1 MTHFERCQTFRDL
14 HQSQNPQSPGFVLPN
29 AWDAASAR
37 VLERAGFAAIG
48 TTSAGIAHAR
58 GLRDGQ
64 TLSRDEM
71 LREVQTIIRAVSVPV
86 NADIEAGYG
95 DTPGDVAQTVT
106 AFVTAGAA
114 GINLEDACGTELY
127 GRSHQ
132 AERLRAAQAAIGAS
146 GLPVFLN
153 ARIDTY
159 LLGMGHTPEE
169 RLAETLARGHAYVA
183 AGADGLFVPLATD
196 SDLIRTL
203 AHSLKVPLNVMAF
216 PGSPA
221 PAELL
226 ASGATRVSYGQSL
239 MLAALGLTS
248 QMAHELYESGT
259 SNTMNRYFYGF
270 TQASALFPDR
280 PNTA

>member
-1 MTHFERCQTFRDL
+1 MTHFERCQTFHAL
-14 HQSQNPQSPGFVLPN
+14 HQSSQPQSRGFVLPN

-37 VLERAGFAAIG
+37 VLEQAGFAAIG

-58 GLRDGQ
+58 GLQDGQ

-86 NADIEAGYG
+86 NADIETGYG
-95 DTPGDVAQTVT
+95 DTSEDVAWTVT

-114 GINLEDACGTELY
+114 GINLEDACGAELY
-127 GRSHQ
+127 GISQQ
-132 AERLRAAQAAIGAS
+132 AERLRAARAAIGAT

-159 LLGMGHTPEE
+159 LLGTSHTPEA

-196 SDLIRTL
+196 PDLLRTL
-203 AHSLKVPLNVMAF
+203 AHDLNVPINVMAF

-226 ASGATRVSYGQSL
+226 AAGATRVSYGQSL
-239 MLAALGLTS
+239 MLAALGLS
-248 QMAHELYESGT
+248 AQVARELYESGT

-270 TQASALFPDR
+270 TQFPDR
-280 PNTA
+280 PRTA